1 MFSRSKLKFRSK
13 DLTVLV
19 LLKVVGL
26 LEKKC
31 LCECLSAIV
40 NIRITH

>member
-13 DLTVLV
+13 DLTVLD

-26 LEKKC
+26 LEKKMF
-31 LCECLSAIV
+31 V
-40 NIRITH
+40 